1 MGGDA
6 VGPIVVFEGQ
16 ADAVRVAVVEQVL
29 IQSNLAARPA
39 VQNVLGKLV
48 ESLKHVHLHRLA
60 NGVLAFDMRQGPT
73 THRKMLR
80 NHAKVIVPT
89 LVVPHNLTLQ
99 MLEGERRYIIC
110 QLMLSK
116 DLGWDLRC
124 ILLILYIADYHA
136 LQNGIRL
143 ARMRVRLRQ
152 GAIGQRVIP
161 IVKLRNVPPEVL
173 LNCELAARVNP
184 FVTCGSE
191 H

>member
-1 MGGDA
+1 MSSYAIRSFVIFQRQRD
-6 VGPIVVFEGQ
+6 F
-16 ADAVRVAVVEQVL
+16 VRVIALEQGL
-29 IQSNLAARPA
+29 IQANLAARPA

-73 THRKMLR
+73 AHRKMLR

-136 LQNGIRL
+136 LQNGVRL

-173 LNCELAARVNP
+173 LDCELAARVYP
-184 FVTCGSE
+184 LITCGSE